1 MKERGK
7 REEKRKGKILRSKN
21 IHIFVMKLSHL
32 FHVVFYLIKSK
43 KENKKERKKIKR
55 KKKYKVKEKKKERK

>member
-7 REEKRKGKILRSKN
+7 REEKRKGKYCGLKIY
-21 IHIFVMKLSHL
+21 IFVMKLSHL

-43 KENKKERKKIKR
+43 KEK
-55 KKKYKVKEKKKERK
+55 